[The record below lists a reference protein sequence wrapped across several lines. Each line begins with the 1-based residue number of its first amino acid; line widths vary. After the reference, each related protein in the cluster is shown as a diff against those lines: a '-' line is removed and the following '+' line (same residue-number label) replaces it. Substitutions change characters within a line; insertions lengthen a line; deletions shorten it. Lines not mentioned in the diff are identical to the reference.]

1 MLEVGGGSWI
11 PGTHNTPR
19 YQGALVLACQS
30 QETTGIPPN
39 VAVLNRGNQDWP
51 TRHGTVRNWRTWGS
65 RGKEGLKSSSKS
77 GALARELHSG
87 STSGTVH
94 EKAGSINSPLPAAC
108 HLPAGEHCPGHSLA
122 ILSFFLCIGNFH
134 ICIVY
139 CSELLPGIPKVDW
152 SFFFFCLAD
161 LCLSTS
167 SIAQSRDL
175 LPNPHEFRPRRWS
188 GLSICN
194 EYSVCHSAGVDGAD
208 RVQPSPHRSIMTCA
222 HEWGGEGRNLRYVR
236 DARPFRIRFWL
247 RCSEG
252 EALGNPRQFRGARQF
267 GTCPGRFRTKLLEPG
282 ELQTGAG
289 WCTGHHGDLGRN
301 GGGGTWNHPTAKFR
315 GGSAPA
321 DKVDLAC

>member
-1 MLEVGGGSWI
+1 MGVKGQGRFEIEQQIRSACSGVALWLHFWY
-11 PGTHNTPR
+11 GTREGRIDQQPVTCRLPPPR
-19 YQGALVLACQS
+19 RRALSRTQSCHSFLFLMYRKLPYLYSVL
-30 QETTGIPPN
+30 
-39 VAVLNRGNQDWP
+39 L
-51 TRHGTVRNWRTWGS
+51 RTSTWH
-65 RGKEGLKSSSKS
+65 SK
-77 GALARELHSG
+77 GRL
-87 STSGTVH
+87 V
-94 EKAGSINSPLPAAC
+94 
-108 HLPAGEHCPGHSLA
+108 
-122 ILSFFLCIGNFH
+122 F
-134 ICIVY
+134 
-139 CSELLPGIPKVDW
+139 
-152 SFFFFCLAD
+152 FFFFCLAD